1 MSNNS
6 GNSFFAFLAGVSVG
20 TLLGIL
26 YAPEKGQDT
35 RDKLAYQLKDYKAKL
50 QKMTDELIDGK
61 TNATSY
67 AKEMGEKLKQ
77 DTISQ
82 AEKLMASIDHWE
94 KELQGKIKKGD
105 SDTEKEE
112 A

>member
-6 GNSFFAFLAGVSVG
+6 NSFFAFLAGVSVG
-20 TLLGIL
+20 TLVGIL
-26 YAPEKGQDT
+26 YAPEKGEDT
-35 RDKLAYQLKDYKAKL
+35 RGKLSYQLKDYKAKL
-50 QKMTDELIDGK
+50 QKMTDDLVEGK
-61 TNATSY
+61 ENATSY

-94 KELQGKIKKGD
+94 QELQGRIKKGD
-105 SDTEKEE
+105 STENNKE